1 MVNDSQGHP
10 YPLAS
15 CRYAEYGKGNPD
27 DHLDFN
33 ADSIFTLRYKGFLQW
48 LCYKTKLVTIKVI
61 LTSKDL
67 QNINFA
73 KIYRLG
79 SITFLIKEIK
89 VNLELENLSLAQME
103 IYIC

>member
-10 YPLAS
+10 YPLGS
-15 CRYAEYGKGNPD
+15 CRYAEYGTENPV
-27 DHLDFN
+27 DHLDIH
-33 ADSIFTLRYKGFLQW
+33 ADSIFKLRYKGFLQW
-48 LCYKTKLVTIKVI
+48 LCYKTKLVTVKVI

-67 QNINFA
+67 QNINFG

-79 SITFLIKEIK
+79 GVSFLIKEIK
-89 VNLELENLSLAQME
+89 VNLELENLSVAQMD